1 MLLSDALSLIT
12 HKESRDERR
21 PREKGIVRNQKEYTL
36 KKKKGGEQTTYFDN
50 IEKNF
55 MVLLEEAH

>member
-1 MLLSDALSLIT
+1 MLSSDALSLIT

>member
-1 MLLSDALSLIT
+1 MT

-36 KKKKGGEQTTYFDN
+36 KKKKKGGEQTTYFDN

-55 MVLLEEAH
+55 MVLLGEAH